1 MNRNKAVRD
10 IVSIGK
16 RLYEKGMVASNDG
29 NLSVKIN
36 KNEIAITPTGICKGD
51 MAASDIL
58 IVDMKSRKVIS
69 GKKKITSEAPMH
81 FSIYEERNDAI
92 AVVHAHPVVATAL
105 AVAGVQLDS
114 CILPEI
120 VLTIGII
127 PLADYATPST
137 SEVPESIKNYIKKHD
152 VVLLANHGAISIGK
166 DLWDAYFKMER
177 LEHYAQIFLVS
188 KLLGSQRILTSDEVC
203 KLQMLSPEKPIECK
217 SCSVDSKVEN
227 SEADEKLTQVFRSLL
242 NKKQ

>member
-1 MNRNKAVRD
+1 MNRNKATRD
-10 IVSIGK
+10 IINIGK

-29 NLSVKIN
+29 NLSIKIN
-36 KNEIAITPTGICKGD
+36 RNEIAITPTGVCKGD
-51 MAASDIL
+51 MTASDIL
-58 IVDMKSRKVIS
+58 IVDMKTRKIIS

-81 FSIYEERNDAI
+81 FSIYEQRNDAI

-114 CILPEI
+114 CILPEV

-127 PLADYATPST
+127 PLADYATPTT
-137 SEVPESIKNYIKKHD
+137 SEVPESIKSYIMKHD

-166 DLWDAYFKMER
+166 DMWDAYFKMER

-188 KLLGSQRILTSDEVC
+188 KLLGSQRILTSDEIC
-203 KLQMLSPEKPIECK
+203 KLQKLSPEKPLECK
-217 SCSVDSKVEN
+217 SCSLEGRDESI
-227 SEADEKLTQVFRSLL
+227 ADNEKLTQVFRTLL
-242 NKKQ
+242 NKK